1 MDDKKKEEKLLEEE
15 LFFEDIFIGKIMF
28 LEEEFCFI
36 EKGFG
41 QWIKFDEFSEEFF
54 KVVEEV
60 GCKVVD
66 VFEWVGKWVIDVS
79 DKINECF
86 FEEGEK
92 FWDKVKEKG
101 SSFMDCFED
110 FVDKVN
116 EEVEKV
122 FMDDLMEKVK
132 VMDEELECWV
142 KECG

>member
-1 MDDKKKEEKLLEEE
+1 MV
-15 LFFEDIFIGKIMF
+15 
-28 LEEEFCFI
+28 
-36 EKGFG
+36 KGFD

-54 KVVEEV
+54 KVVGEA

-66 VFEWVGKWVIDVS
+66 VLEWVGKWVIDVS

-92 FWDKVKEKG
+92 FWDKAKEKG

-116 EEVEKV
+116 EEVEKE